1 MADMKNQSGDETNK
15 GAALLV
21 ATTSS
26 FLTPLMGSTVIVAL
40 RRIQEAFSLDAVT
53 LSWVS
58 MSVLLAA
65 ATFLV
70 PFGRIADIYGRK
82 KIFTYGI
89 TLYTLSSLF
98 LGLSPSVAF
107 LISFRVVQGM
117 GAAMIF
123 STGVA
128 ILTSVFPPNER
139 GRALGIN
146 VAAVYAG
153 LSLGPPLGG
162 FLTQHF
168 GWQSIFFFNVP
179 LGLIT
184 LVTAVWKLKGEWAE
198 ARGEKFD
205 LVGSL
210 VYGLSLVAVMYG
222 FSQLPAKTGW
232 WLIIG
237 GVVGLFAFIQ
247 WEMRVGSPVLSVRL
261 FRHNAAFSLSNLA
274 ALINYSA
281 TNAVTFLLSLY
292 LQYIKGF
299 TPQRA
304 GLILIAQPV
313 VMAVLSPLAGRLSD
327 RIEPRVLAS
336 LGMAITTAGLVMLIF
351 LNPESGLDYFLLSL
365 GILGFGFALFS
376 SPNTNA
382 IMSSVERKFY
392 GVASATL
399 ATMRL
404 TGQMLSQGIA
414 LLVFALYI
422 GRVEITPEY
431 YPQFLESARTAFI
444 IFAALCFGGIFASLA
459 RGKTH
464 DNS

>member
-1 MADMKNQSGDETNK
+1 MSDTKNSGDVSTSR

-21 ATTSS
+21 ATISS

-40 RRIQEAFSLDAVT
+40 PRIGEVFSLDAVT

-70 PFGRIADIYGRK
+70 PLGRIADIYGRK

-107 LISFRVVQGM
+107 LISFRVIQGI

-123 STGVA
+123 GTGMA
-128 ILTSVFPPNER
+128 ILTSVFPPSER
-139 GRALGIN
+139 GRVLGIN
-146 VAAVYAG
+146 AASVYIG

-168 GWQSIFFFNVP
+168 GWQSIFYFNVP

-210 VYGLSLVAVMYG
+210 VYGLSLVAVIYG
-222 FSQLPAKTGW
+222 FSKLPAMTGV
-232 WLIIG
+232 WLIAG
-237 GVVGLFAFIQ
+237 GTVGIFAFIQ
-247 WEMRVGSPVLSVRL
+247 WEMRTKSPVLNITL
-261 FRHNAAFSLSNLA
+261 FRNNTVFSLSNLA
-274 ALINYSA
+274 ALINYMA

-292 LQYIKGF
+292 LQYIEGL

-304 GLILIAQPV
+304 GLVLIAQPV
-313 VMAVLSPLAGRLSD
+313 VMAILSPLAGRLSD

-336 LGMAITTAGLVMLIF
+336 LGMTITTVGLVLLIF
-351 LNPESGLDYFLLSL
+351 LNQDRGIGFIILSL
-365 GILGFGFALFS
+365 GILGLGFALFS
-376 SPNTNA
+376 SPNSNA
-382 IMSSVERKFY
+382 IMSSVDRKFY
-392 GVASATL
+392 GVASGTL
-399 ATMRL
+399 GTMRI
-404 TGQMLSQGIA
+404 TGQMFSQGIA
-414 LLVFALYI
+414 TLLFAIYI
-422 GRVEITPEY
+422 GPVKIIPQY
-431 YPQFLESARTAFI
+431 YPQFVESTRTAFI

-459 RGKTH
+459 RGKALK
-464 DNS
+464 

>member
-1 MADMKNQSGDETNK
+1 VSDTKNSGDVSTSR

-21 ATTSS
+21 ATISS

-40 RRIQEAFSLDAVT
+40 PRIGEVFSLDAVT

-70 PFGRIADIYGRK
+70 PLGRIADIYGRK

-107 LISFRVVQGM
+107 LISFRVIQGI

-123 STGVA
+123 GTGMA
-128 ILTSVFPPNER
+128 ILTSVFPPSER
-139 GRALGIN
+139 GRVLGIN
-146 VAAVYAG
+146 AASVYIG

-168 GWQSIFFFNVP
+168 GWQSIFYFNVP

-210 VYGLSLVAVMYG
+210 VYGLSLVAVIYG
-222 FSQLPAKTGW
+222 FSKLPAMTGV
-232 WLIIG
+232 WLIAG
-237 GVVGLFAFIQ
+237 GTVGIFAFIQ
-247 WEMRVGSPVLSVRL
+247 WEMRTKSPVLNITL
-261 FRHNAAFSLSNLA
+261 FRNNTVFSLSNLA
-274 ALINYSA
+274 ALINYMA

-292 LQYIKGF
+292 LQYIEGL

-304 GLILIAQPV
+304 GLVLIAQPV
-313 VMAVLSPLAGRLSD
+313 VMAILSPLAGRLSD

-336 LGMAITTAGLVMLIF
+336 LGMTITTVGLVLLIF
-351 LNPESGLDYFLLSL
+351 LNQDRGIGFIILSL
-365 GILGFGFALFS
+365 GILGLGFALFS
-376 SPNTNA
+376 SPNSNA
-382 IMSSVERKFY
+382 IMSSVDRKFY
-392 GVASATL
+392 GVASGTL
-399 ATMRL
+399 GTMRI
-404 TGQMLSQGIA
+404 TGQMFSQGIA
-414 LLVFALYI
+414 TLLFAIYI
-422 GRVEITPEY
+422 GPVKIIPQY
-431 YPQFLESARTAFI
+431 YPQFVESTRTAFI

-459 RGKTH
+459 RGKALK
-464 DNS
+464 